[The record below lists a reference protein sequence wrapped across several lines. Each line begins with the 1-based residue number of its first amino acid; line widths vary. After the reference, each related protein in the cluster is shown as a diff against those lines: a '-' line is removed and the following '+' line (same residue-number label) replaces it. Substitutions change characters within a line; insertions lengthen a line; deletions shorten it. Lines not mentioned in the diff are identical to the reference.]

1 MLTDY
6 PTVKL
11 IPSSRRVGWPTVG
24 CYYEIKGEFKLC
36 IAVDLSTGWAAFW
49 GPECQNEYYELTDLG
64 LLTEYRLEACHEL
77 AA

>member
-6 PTVKL
+6 PVVKL
-11 IPSSRRVGWPTVG
+11 IPSSRRVDWPVVG
-24 CYYEIKGEFKLC
+24 FYYEIKGEFKLC
-36 IAVDLSTGWAAFW
+36 ISVDLSTGWATFW
-49 GPECQNEYYELTDLG
+49 GSGCQNEYFQLADLG